1 MKIVLVRHGQTEDNF
16 LGKIQGLSNSLLNDT
31 GRRQCQNLRMR
42 IEKIRFDYCYMSPL
56 VRCVETAFILVGDK
70 TEMIRDDRL
79 IERNLGEL
87 EGKDRSVYD
96 IEKYWDYDLNSTDSG
111 VESVRSIIDRCR
123 DFLEYITSKYDKSSS
138 ILIVTHN
145 ACFRALRLLIQKKE
159 LKGVLLDGKK
169 IDNCDFEELEI

>member
-16 LGKIQGLSNSLLNDT
+16 EGKMQGTRNVLMNDT
-31 GRRQCQNLRMR
+31 GRRQCQRLR
-42 IEKIRFDYCYMSPL
+42 EKLDNIDFDVCYMSPL

-70 TEMIRDDRL
+70 VEMIRDDRL
-79 IERNLGEL
+79 IERDLGEL

-96 IEKYWDYDLNSTDSG
+96 VKKYWNYDLNCTDSG
-111 VESVRSIIDRCR
+111 VESVRSILERCS
-123 DFLEYITSKYDKSSS
+123 DFLEYIKSKYDESSS

-145 ACFRALRLLIQKKE
+145 ACFRALKLLIEKKE

-169 IDNCDFEELEI
+169 IDNCSYEEFEI

>member
-1 MKIVLVRHGQTEDNF
+1 MKIILVRHGQTEDNF
-16 LGKIQGLSNSLLNDT
+16 EGIMQGTRNVMMNDT
-31 GRRQCQNLRMR
+31 GRRQCKKLR
-42 IEKIRFDYCYMSPL
+42 EKLSDKKFDVCYMSPL

-79 IERNLGEL
+79 IERDLGEL
-87 EGKDRSVYD
+87 EGKNRDVYD
-96 IEKYWDYDLNSTDSG
+96 IEKYWNYDLNSSDSG
-111 VESVRSIIDRCR
+111 VESVRSVIDRCR
-123 DFLEYITSKYDKSSS
+123 DFLEYITSTYDEASS
-138 ILIVTHN
+138 ILVVTHN